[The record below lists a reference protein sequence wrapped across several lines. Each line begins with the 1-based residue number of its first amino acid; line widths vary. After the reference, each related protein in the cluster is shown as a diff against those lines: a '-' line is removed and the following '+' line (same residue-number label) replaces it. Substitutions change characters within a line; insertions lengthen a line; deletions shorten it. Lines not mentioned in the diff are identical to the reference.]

1 MKKNNGPFSD
11 FFKTMYI
18 PLWRVA
24 AAERKLKEY
33 AAKGYEAVSFS
44 PVGVSLYRVQ
54 FQCTSP
60 KDKNYYLFARFN
72 AGGGPT
78 LGYTSPCGME
88 ERKVSAVSKKT
99 ITINGGL
106 FAAELKEDAVPAS
119 VLKYRVE
126 KLKAARKLYFSFLLF
141 ELSILPALF
150 IFCYFVVPHEILFR
164 EPIVIPS
171 SLYPFAVFPIYAAI
185 GTFVLSKELKL
196 LRHT

>member
-54 FQCTSP
+54 FQCASP

-72 AGGGPT
+72 AGGGPS

-88 ERKVSAVSKKT
+88 ERKISAVSKKT
-99 ITINGGL
+99 IAINGSI
-106 FAAELKEDAVPAS
+106 FAAELKEDAESAI

-141 ELSILPALF
+141 ELAALPVTTLF
-150 IFCYFVVPHEILFR
+150 FYLIVPHEIFFR
-164 EPIVIPS
+164 DPIVIPP